1 MIVEGRINDTT
12 ESLYEICDR
21 KLWQKIKEMGE
32 NEVSG
37 LLDSIAQRFLSL
49 HKFEFLVHLSSGKV
63 AERSHFLEGQKVFVA
78 SEYYTYLLDYQ

>member
-21 KLWQKIKEMGE
+21 KVWQKIKEMGE

-37 LLDSIAQRFLSL
+37 LLDSIAKRFLSL
-49 HKFEFLVHLSSGKV
+49 HKFELLIVRKGWLKGLIFWQGKKY
-63 AERSHFLEGQKVFVA
+63 ALLQNT
-78 SEYYTYLLDYQ
+78 TYLDYQ